1 MTVITKKGQVT
12 LPKLLREKIGIK
24 EGDEVVFELEEDA
37 MKIRKIEKRSLLTL
51 GGIAKGRAIG
61 RGDEMDYTK
70 KTISRKIAK
79 EGLRGE

>member
-12 LPKLLREKIGIK
+12 LPKLLREKIGMK

-37 MKIRKIEKRSLLTL
+37 MKIRKIEKRSLLKL

-61 RGDEMDYTK
+61 RGDERDYSK
-70 KTISRKIAK
+70 KAVSKRIAK
-79 EGLRGE
+79 EG